1 MNHRRSLPLEPGG
14 SGYQKDAEEDEDE
27 DGGDMTVST
36 VPTISNS
43 FKKLKAALVGYN
55 PVVGDIISEGHNPGM
70 KRRIF
75 EVDNFGKRVSEK
87 ALSFISFSDL
97 LIDIVEDTDC

>member
-1 MNHRRSLPLEPGG
+1 MNRRRSLPLEPGG
-14 SGYQKDAEEDEDE
+14 SGYQKDAEEDED
-27 DGGDMTVST
+27 GGDMDRYG
-36 VPTISNS
+36 PTISNS

-55 PVVGDIISEGHNPGM
+55 PLVGDIISEGHNPGM

-97 LIDIVEDTDC
+97 LIVKDIVEDTDC

>member
-1 MNHRRSLPLEPGG
+1 MNRRRSLPLEPGG
-14 SGYQKDAEEDEDE
+14 SGYQKDAEEDED
-27 DGGDMTVST
+27 GGDMDRYE
-36 VPTISNS
+36 PTISNS

-55 PVVGDIISEGHNPGM
+55 PLVGDIISEGHNPGM

-97 LIDIVEDTDC
+97 LIVKDIVEDTDC